1 MGMNIED
8 VLGNV
13 KEALL
18 KAAKE
23 GKKRGIT
30 ETTTKSIE
38 LIEKFKDE
46 INNLIDK
53 LVSDLNALCNS
64 DENNNNNKK

>member
-30 ETTTKSIE
+30 ETTAKSVE

-46 INNLIDK
+46 FNNLLNK
-53 LVSDLNALCNS
+53 LVSDLSALSNS
-64 DENNNNNKK
+64 DEK

>member
-13 KEALL
+13 KEALI

-23 GKKRGIT
+23 GKKKGIT
-30 ETTTKSIE
+30 ECSKKSVE
-38 LIEKFKDE
+38 LINNFKTE
-46 INNLIDK
+46 INTKFDELLNELNNMS
-53 LVSDLNALCNS
+53 VSDNS
-64 DENNNNNKK
+64 EN

>member
-13 KEALL
+13 KEALI

-23 GKKRGIT
+23 GKKKGIA
-30 ETTTKSIE
+30 ECSKKSIE
-38 LIEKFKDE
+38 LINNFKAE
-46 INNLIDK
+46 INAKFDELLNELNNMS
-53 LVSDLNALCNS
+53 VSDNS
-64 DENNNNNKK
+64 EN